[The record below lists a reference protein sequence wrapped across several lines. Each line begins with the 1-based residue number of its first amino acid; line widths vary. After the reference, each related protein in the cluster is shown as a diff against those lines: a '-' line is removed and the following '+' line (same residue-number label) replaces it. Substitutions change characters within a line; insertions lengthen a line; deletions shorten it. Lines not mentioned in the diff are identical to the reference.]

1 MKLAPEVRKEH
12 SNYFLS
18 QSITKEMCP
27 VVVKMT
33 HGGKLLPLKMCK
45 YPLHDPGS

>member
-18 QSITKEMCP
+18 QNIDMCP
-27 VVVKMT
+27 VVVKVT
-33 HGGKLLPLKMCK
+33 NGGKELPLKMCK
-45 YPLHDPGS
+45 YPLHNPDF